1 MVPEVFFHSFKSS
14 ELQDQHCKK
23 YAFWISIFEVYC
35 KTFVQILGREI
46 DSNLCEE
53 NEWYFYPWNQM
64 VVLYYTLVLHKHTHT
79 HNTVKWGRDCSTSN
93 QVFCINSE
101 YLEIHGF
108 GSTKCLRANRYI
120 GAGHFGKRWK
130 GSADVDANLPLRDI
144 LNQTDNRTTCQ
155 NKALIISVLV
165 LCSSTCGPQ
174 LSYDAA
180 YYPGILL
187 VRLAIAFQLLYFHTK
202 KRRKKFV
209 QL

>member
-1 MVPEVFFHSFKSS
+1 MHFEFLYLKFIAKHLFKYWVERLTRISVKKMNGIFTPGTIWLCSITLWYYTNTHIHTTRSS
-14 ELQDQHCKK
+14 E
-23 YAFWISIFEVYC
+23 EE
-35 KTFVQILGREI
+35 TVQPPTE
-46 DSNLCEE
+46 
-53 NEWYFYPWNQM
+53 F
-64 VVLYYTLVLHKHTHT
+64 
-79 HNTVKWGRDCSTSN
+79 
-93 QVFCINSE
+93 FCINSE
-101 YLEIHGF
+101 YLEIHRF
-108 GSTKCLRANRYI
+108 GSTKCLRANVHRYF
-120 GAGHFGKRWK
+120 GAGHFRKRWK

-202 KRRKKFV
+202 KKKKKKNCSA
-209 QL
+209 LKWWY